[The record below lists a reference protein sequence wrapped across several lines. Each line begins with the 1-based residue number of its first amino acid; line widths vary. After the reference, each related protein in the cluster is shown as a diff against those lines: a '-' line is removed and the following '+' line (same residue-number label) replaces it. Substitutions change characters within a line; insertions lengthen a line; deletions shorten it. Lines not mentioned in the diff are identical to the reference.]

1 MTRDEVKQLLA
12 VIAVAYPQ
20 SKFEPNKMTLDLW
33 VDMLSDLPGEV
44 VAASPKEGLLVRCGD
59 GALQVLQLQA
69 PGGKR
74 MDAKAFLMG
83 KGIEAGTILGRT
95 INDEA

>member
-1 MTRDEVKQLLA
+1 MEGGRLKLYLAKAVDCDEAAAPGTVVVSSAKQ
-12 VIAVAYPQ
+12 
-20 SKFEPNKMTLDLW
+20 
-33 VDMLSDLPGEV
+33 
-44 VAASPKEGLLVRCGD
+44 GLLVRCGE

-83 KGIEAGTILGRT
+83 KGIKVGTILGRT
-95 INDEA
+95 STDEA